1 MSSALTSER
10 GEVLR
15 ELHELLDALDRRVPR
30 MERAGEVEI
39 ADAAAALRAK
49 ALARIREIESVLPVE
64 DHWA

>member
-1 MSSALTSER
+1 
-10 GEVLR
+10 
-15 ELHELLDALDRRVPR
+15 